1 MAELKDKIKF
11 ALDESRMLVIGA
23 QVLLGFHF
31 RAVFEPAFERLPRS
45 SQVLKLGALLILLSA
60 IALIMAPG
68 SYQRIV
74 RAGSDAEDV
83 HQFATTVMD
92 IALVPFLLAL
102 GLDTYLT
109 TARIGGTAGGIIIG
123 VLIGASAFSFWY
135 APAFF
140 SSRRN
145 KKSTP
150 KNEKMPAHPTAL
162 KTKIDRALTE
172 ARMVLPG
179 AQALLGFQLATM
191 FMDKFDALP
200 DSSKKIHIISLGL
213 MALTMVVL
221 MAPAAYHRIVEQGE
235 DTQRF
240 YEVAGRLLLAAMVV
254 LPLGICG
261 DVFIVFR
268 KVTESV
274 SWSIAIAALVLAF
287 YYGLWFGFTY
297 YRRARLA
304 QS

>member
-1 MAELKDKIKF
+1 
-11 ALDESRMLVIGA
+11 
-23 QVLLGFHF
+23 
-31 RAVFEPAFERLPRS
+31 
-45 SQVLKLGALLILLSA
+45 
-60 IALIMAPG
+60 
-68 SYQRIV
+68 
-74 RAGSDAEDV
+74 
-83 HQFATTVMD
+83 
-92 IALVPFLLAL
+92 
-102 GLDTYLT
+102 
-109 TARIGGTAGGIIIG
+109 
-123 VLIGASAFSFWY
+123 SFWY

-274 SWSIAIAALVLAF
+274 SWSI
-287 YYGLWFGFTY
+287 
-297 YRRARLA
+297 
-304 QS
+304 